1 MAPLRSFLAICALS
15 VLAALAGC
23 FGADDRPVAV
33 LAIGEP
39 GSTFASGS
47 NLPLAAQLLR
57 AATTEGLVAFDE
69 QGRVVPAL
77 ADRWIVTDDGLS
89 YIFRLRDGTW
99 PNGSQIN
106 AESARAALMQA
117 IRAQSGQP
125 LAADLSAIE
134 EVRAM
139 AGRVIEIRLGQQMP
153 DLLQLLAQPEL
164 GVIYGGRGAGPMTA
178 RRDSDKELKLT
189 GVLLRPIAPEHRGL
203 PQQENWSQRVRQLR
217 LAAAPA
223 ARAIELFNQ
232 GKADMVLGGGL
243 ADFPRLD
250 ITGVARG
257 SIRLD
262 PVSGLFGLAVVHD
275 DGFLAKPENRE
286 AIALAIDREAL
297 FASFSI
303 AGWTATSRVLNPGLE
318 GDNGTVSE
326 RWQGRTIEERRGQA
340 AARVAQWKSSGH
352 RPAPLRVAL
361 PTGPGADLLF
371 ERLVG
376 DLKSIGLAVQR
387 VALTADADLRLVD
400 RIARYARP
408 AWFFNQ
414 LSCANARALC
424 SVAADRLVAAA
435 QTEPSLVK
443 RAELYA
449 QAEAQLTVANAYIP
463 FGVPIRWS
471 LVSGTS
477 GFAANRWGVHPLM
490 PLAFIP
496 K

>member
-1 MAPLRSFLAICALS
+1 MLPLRTILAFCALC
-15 VLAALAGC
+15 LPTALVGC
-23 FGADDRPVAV
+23 FGAGDRPVEV

-39 GSTFASGS
+39 DSIFVGGA
-47 NLPLAAQLLR
+47 NLPLAAQLMR

-69 QGRVVPAL
+69 QGRVIPAL

-99 PNGSQIN
+99 PDGSQIN

-117 IRAQSGQP
+117 IRAQAGQP
-125 LAADLSAIE
+125 LAADLMAIE
-134 EVRAM
+134 QVRAM
-139 AGRVIEIRLGQQMP
+139 AGRVVEIRLSQQMP

-164 GVIYGGRGAGPMTA
+164 GVIYGGRGAGPMKA
-178 RRDSDKELKLT
+178 KRDNDKKLKLT
-189 GVLLRPIAPEHRGL
+189 GVLLRPIAPEDRGL
-203 PQQENWSQRVRQLR
+203 PQQENWLQRVRPLR
-217 LAAAPA
+217 LSASPA

-232 GKADMVLGGGL
+232 GNADMVLGGGL

-250 ITGVARG
+250 STGVTRG

-297 FASFSI
+297 IASFNI

-326 RWQGRTIEERRGQA
+326 RWLGRTIEERRAQA
-340 AARVAQWKSSGH
+340 GARVAQWKSGGH
-352 RPAPLRVAL
+352 SPAALRLAL

-371 ERLVG
+371 ERLAS
-376 DLKSIGLAVQR
+376 DLKLIGLGVQR
-387 VALTADADLRLVD
+387 VALTADADLRLID
-400 RIARYARP
+400 RTARYARP

-424 SVAADRLVAAA
+424 SVAADRLATEA

-449 QAEAQLTVANAYIP
+449 QAEAQLTVANAFIP

-471 LVSGTS
+471 LVGDSS

>member
-1 MAPLRSFLAICALS
+1 MLPLRTLLAFCIVSLP
-15 VLAALAGC
+15 AALTGC
-23 FGADDRPVAV
+23 FGAGDRPVEV

-39 GSTFASGS
+39 NSTFVGGA

-69 QGRVVPAL
+69 QGRVIPAL

-99 PNGSQIN
+99 PDGSQID
-106 AESARAALMQA
+106 AETARAALMRA
-117 IRAQSGQP
+117 IRAQAGQP
-125 LAADLSAIE
+125 LAADLTAIE
-134 EVRAM
+134 QVRAM
-139 AGRVIEIRLGQQMP
+139 AGRVIEIRLSQQMP
-153 DLLQLLAQPEL
+153 DMLQLLAQPEL
-164 GVIYGGRGAGPMTA
+164 GVINGGRGAGPMKA
-178 RRDSDKELKLT
+178 KRDSDNELKLI
-189 GVLLRPIAPEHRGL
+189 GVLLRPIAPEDRGL
-203 PQQENWSQRVRQLR
+203 PQQENWSQRVRPLR
-217 LAAAPA
+217 LSAAPA

-232 GKADMVLGGGL
+232 GHADMVLGGGL
-243 ADFPRLD
+243 ADFPRLLT
-250 ITGVARG
+250 TGVARG

-262 PVSGLFGLAVVHD
+262 PVSGLFGLTVVHD

-286 AIALAIDREAL
+286 AIAMAIDREAL
-297 FASFSI
+297 IASFNI

-326 RWQGRTIEERRGQA
+326 RWLGRTIEERRAQA
-340 AARVAQWKSSGH
+340 SNRVAQWKSGGRS
-352 RPAPLRVAL
+352 PAALRVAL
-361 PTGPGADLLF
+361 PIGPGADLLF
-371 ERLVG
+371 ERLTS
-376 DLKSIGLAVQR
+376 DLKLIGLAVQR
-387 VALTADADLRLVD
+387 VASADDADLRLID
-400 RIARYARP
+400 RTARYARP

-414 LSCANARALC
+414 LSCAKVQALC
-424 SVAADRLVAAA
+424 SVAADRLATEA
-435 QTEPSLVK
+435 QTEPGLVK

-449 QAEAQLTVANAYIP
+449 QAEAQLTMANAYIP

-471 LVSGTS
+471 LVSNSS

>member
-1 MAPLRSFLAICALS
+1 MPPLRKLLAFYALCWP
-15 VLAALAGC
+15 ALLTGC
-23 FGADDRPVAV
+23 FGAADRPVEV
-33 LAIGEP
+33 LAIGDP
-39 GSTFASGS
+39 GSTFAGGAV
-47 NLPLAAQLLR
+47 LPLAAQLLR

-99 PNGSQIN
+99 PDGSPIN

-117 IRAQSGQP
+117 IRAQSGQA

-139 AGRVIEIRLGQQMP
+139 AGRVIEIRLSQQMP
-153 DLLQLLAQPEL
+153 DMLQLLAQPEL
-164 GVIYGGRGAGPMTA
+164 GVIYGGRGAGPMKA

-189 GVLLRPIAPEHRGL
+189 GVLLRPIAPEDRGL
-203 PQQENWSQRVRQLR
+203 PQQENWSQRVRPLR
-217 LAAAPA
+217 LSAVPA
-223 ARAIELFNQ
+223 ARAVALFNL

-243 ADFPRLD
+243 ADLPRLD
-250 ITGVARG
+250 ATGVSRG

-262 PVSGLFGLAVVHD
+262 PVSGLFGLAVVHG

-286 AIALAIDREAL
+286 AIAMAIDREAL
-297 FASFSI
+297 IASFNI

-326 RWQGRTIEERRGQA
+326 RWTGRTIEERRVQA
-340 AARVAQWKSSGH
+340 SARVVQWKSAAHS
-352 RPAPLRVAL
+352 APVLRLAL
-361 PTGPGADLLF
+361 PSGPGADLLF
-371 ERLVG
+371 ERLAS
-376 DLKSIGLAVQR
+376 DLKLIGLGAQR
-387 VALTADADLRLVD
+387 VGLSADADLRLVD
-400 RIARYARP
+400 RTARYARP

-414 LSCANARALC
+414 LSCANSRMLC
-424 SVAADRLVAAA
+424 SVAADKLAGEA
-435 QTEPSLVK
+435 QAEPGLVK

-471 LVSGTS
+471 LVSSTS